1 MWVSKMGPSRK
12 IQSYVTQFELEGIFE
27 ADVGIK
33 VIGKFTL
40 TILVWVVGGGWLD
53 KTNTS

>member
-1 MWVSKMGPSRK
+1 MGPSRK
-12 IQSYVTQFELEGIFE
+12 FQSYVTQFELEGIFE

-40 TILVWVVGGGWLD
+40 VGGGWLD
-53 KTNTS
+53 KINTS